1 MLLLASLDPEYPLPL
16 AATYRT
22 YRFGERDVITVPAST
37 RTGRLAGVAAFPAA
51 TPRALAFQAGLQA
64 LVRVGLDRWVATD
77 QDEPVSA
84 PVGLDGA
91 GFVRAMGH
99 QLGRDD
105 LWPVVIYPRQAERR
119 RLYIHLLAEEGERI
133 AFAKLARGPE
143 NDDLLT
149 NGGKALQA
157 MARSNIRTFRY
168 PSLLATGVFGD
179 FRYLLLAPLPAG
191 SRPLPPRW
199 NATAERVRAEIGGRP
214 YQAPRLDAATW
225 WGRFERHAA
234 VAVGLREV
242 LMPEQERPFD
252 ACAAHGDF
260 VNWNIYRHQ
269 TDWWVFDWE
278 GYATDAPVL
287 SDEVRFFLGIH
298 TRAISVDPR
307 WAGRLLL
314 QRFQAGDVQ
323 RYADLSR
330 ALAFLCANEVGAALA
345 LGAMW
350 LEIRPR

>member
-1 MLLLASLDPEYPLPL
+1 MNLHER
-16 AATYRT
+16 YRT
-22 YRFGERDVITVPAST
+22 YRFGGRDVITVPVAT
-37 RTGRLAGVAAFPAA
+37 QQGRLAGVAAFPAA
-51 TPRALAFQAGLQA
+51 TPRARAFQAGLQA
-64 LVRVGLDRWVATD
+64 LVRAGLDRWVATD

-91 GFVRAMGH
+91 GFVRAMGE

-119 RLYIHLLAEEGERI
+119 RLYIHLLAEDGERI
-133 AFAKLARGPE
+133 AFVKLAGGCE
-143 NDDLLT
+143 NEDLLR
-149 NGGKALQA
+149 NGGNALQA

-168 PSLLATGVFGD
+168 PSLLASGVFGE

-199 NATAERVRAEIGGRP
+199 NAMAERVRAEIGGQP
-214 YQAPRLDAATW
+214 YQALRLDAASW
-225 WGRFERHAA
+225 WQRFELRAPEAA
-234 VAVGLREV
+234 GLRDV
-242 LMPEQERPFD
+242 LAPERDRPYD

-287 SDEVRFFLGIH
+287 ADQVRFFLGIH
-298 TRAISVDPR
+298 TRATSVDPR
-307 WAGRLLL
+307 WAGRMLL
-314 QRFQAGDVQ
+314 QSFQAGDAQ
-323 RYADLSR
+323 RYTDLSR
-330 ALAFLCANEVGAALA
+330 ALAFLCANGVDAALA
-345 LGAMW
+345 LGAIW